1 MLTLRRSSA
10 LVPLISTPNLLL
22 PVVAAVALDK
32 PLVALPPHRPPS
44 VNRGTRADRGR
55 CLPIT
60 SCRKVAS
67 ACFRVG
73 TRASARACANPS
85 VRCTRSRGG
94 SAVRAEAR
102 ARGRRG
108 AGPWDVRIREG
119 PRASRCCPAPRVQQ
133 ALPCAS
139 TAGSRAPTST
149 HPGALPQAV
158 PAISFPRSQR
168 DKQSKVFISKLHSK
182 GTGESVSGA
191 LCGVRTRG
199 SDATLA
205 PRALIWLSEQ
215 GDRRSLIA
223 AATFLLGCSK
233 MSALSVGEGHAA
245 RIRASRECDA
255 ARVLAPA
262 RLRPSHTRS
271 AHAPCCP
278 PLDLCR
284 GVAVLT
290 QNRFFT
296 HACDRQR
303 AI

>member
-22 PVVAAVALDK
+22 PSRRLHDK

-149 HPGALPQAV
+149 HPRSSPASSAGHFVSSKPARQAV
-158 PAISFPRSQR
+158 
-168 DKQSKVFISKLHSK
+168 QSLHQQA
-182 GTGESVSGA
+182 A
-191 LCGVRTRG
+191 L
-199 SDATLA
+199 
-205 PRALIWLSEQ
+205 Q
-215 GDRRSLIA
+215 GH
-223 AATFLLGCSK
+223 
-233 MSALSVGEGHAA
+233 M
-245 RIRASRECDA
+245 RIRLRCSVRRAYTRQRRDTG
-255 ARVLAPA
+255 PA
-262 RLRPSHTRS
+262 S
-271 AHAPCCP
+271 AH
-278 PLDLCR
+278 L
-284 GVAVLT
+284 
-290 QNRFFT
+290 
-296 HACDRQR
+296 

>member
-1 MLTLRRSSA
+1 
-10 LVPLISTPNLLL
+10 
-22 PVVAAVALDK
+22 
-32 PLVALPPHRPPS
+32 
-44 VNRGTRADRGR
+44 
-55 CLPIT
+55 
-60 SCRKVAS
+60 
-67 ACFRVG
+67 
-73 TRASARACANPS
+73 
-85 VRCTRSRGG
+85 
-94 SAVRAEAR
+94 VRAEAR

-108 AGPWDVRIREG
+108 AGPGTYESEKAPAHPGAV
-119 PRASRCCPAPRVQQ
+119 PLLASNRHCRVQ
-133 ALPCAS
+133 AR
-139 TAGSRAPTST
+139 RARARPPQLT
-149 HPGALPQAV
+149 PGALPQAV

-233 MSALSVGEGHAA
+233 MSALSVGEGRAA

-290 QNRFFT
+290 QNRCSLTRVIDSEQSERTVMTKVKKSVTKGAAMPLSTRHSPAPASCAATSAF
-296 HACDRQR
+296 CWVQ
-303 AI
+303 